1 MIANNLSVSNQLGY
15 GPLLFD
21 TDTFIKH
28 IKYSARR
35 TSYVLYIL
43 STSIRRDFNDGDR
56 RN

>member
-1 MIANNLSVSNQLGY
+1 MVANNLSLPNLLGY

-43 STSIRRDFNDGDR
+43 STSIQ
-56 RN
+56 